1 MLKDLTEHEQ
11 KLEEFMSWISEEGHS
26 AGWMCDLEYDLWE
39 IVVGGDRRY
48 SRYSLS
54 QDDIDKLN
62 LLSQKCGCWIVFD
75 DVSEETAVGLET
87 WKKMYS
93 GKIIA
98 DQIIR
103 QVSEFT
109 PFGDDDLENDNVH
122 YLYDLLKPL
131 EDTINAA
138 RAIEPIFSLIEK
150 YPNVDFG
157 SPGPLVHFL
166 EKLRGQYEKSLHRS
180 LDRRPTPLTVWMFN
194 RITNAEKDPIQ
205 KSKLIEALTNLLS
218 HPKIDVKTIDE
229 IKFFVEFQNKSK

>member
-1 MLKDLTEHEQ
+1 
-11 KLEEFMSWISEEGHS
+11 MSWISEEGYS

-48 SRYSLS
+48 SRYTLT
-54 QDDIDKLN
+54 QVDIDKLT

-87 WKKMYS
+87 WKEMYS

-122 YLYDLLKPL
+122 YLYDLLEPL

-138 RAIEPIFSLIEK
+138 RAIEPDL
-150 YPNVDFG
+150 
-157 SPGPLVHFL
+157 
-166 EKLRGQYEKSLHRS
+166 
-180 LDRRPTPLTVWMFN
+180 
-194 RITNAEKDPIQ
+194 
-205 KSKLIEALTNLLS
+205 
-218 HPKIDVKTIDE
+218 
-229 IKFFVEFQNKSK
+229 FFD